1 MIILNKLIPQ
11 NEGSKGSMPVKQIS
25 VSLENIPGKLS
36 EVSDYLGDNG
46 INIIA
51 LSVADTADLS
61 SVRFVANDPEKAIN
75 VLKSHG
81 YSVKVTEVLAVEA
94 PNHPGGLNA
103 VLKPLKEM
111 KINVNYLYTCLGRGE
126 NTVLIMGVD
135 KMEGAIQV
143 LMKNWVHMYNEEL
156 YKL

>member
-1 MIILNKLIPQ
+1 MTIW
-11 NEGSKGSMPVKQIS
+11 NEGRHGPMPVKQIS
-25 VSLENIPGKLS
+25 VSLENVPGKLS

-61 SVRFVANDPEKAIN
+61 AVRFVANDPEKAVN
-75 VLKSHG
+75 VLRSHG
-81 YSVKVTEVLAVEA
+81 YSVKTTEVLALEA

-103 VLKPLKEM
+103 VLRPLQEM

-126 NTVLIMGVD
+126 NTVLIVGVD
-135 KMEGAIQV
+135 KMEEAIQV
-143 LMKNWVHMYNEEL
+143 LKKNWVHMYDEEL
-156 YKL
+156 YTL